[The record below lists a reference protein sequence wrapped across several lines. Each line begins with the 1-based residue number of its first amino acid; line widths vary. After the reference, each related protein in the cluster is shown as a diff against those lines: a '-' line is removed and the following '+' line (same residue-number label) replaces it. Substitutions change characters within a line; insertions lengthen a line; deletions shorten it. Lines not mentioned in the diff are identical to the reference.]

1 MKQIPTISE
10 GLDRG
15 FEVPPCSRLDL
26 LLYADV
32 IHSAVGYDGSTA
44 FPIVPFMENI
54 LPQVYPD
61 ASFEIVPAGSLGD
74 RYGETFPADHFI
86 RLPEDIY
93 DAATAGEGFARM
105 TVAHEVSHLLWH
117 EKVPISLARRRA
129 GSELPAYRTSEWQAN
144 ALAGALLMPIR
155 QIVSMDP
162 YEVEK
167 KYLVSASAALVQ
179 TQKARGSYR
188 AFLNAKGVCMKKAS

>member
-1 MKQIPTISE
+1 MRQIPMINKII
-10 GLDRG
+10 DRG

-86 RLPEDIY
+86 RLPEDVY
-93 DAATAGEGFARM
+93 DAAVAGEGFSRM
-105 TVAHEVSHLLWH
+105 TVAHEVAHLLWH
-117 EKVPISLARRRA
+117 EKVPVSLARRRA
-129 GSELPAYRTSEWQAN
+129 GRDLPAYRTSEWQAD

-162 YEVEK
+162 CEVEE
-167 KYLVSASAALVQ
+167 KYLVSASAAWVQ
-179 TQKARGSYR
+179 TQKARESYR
-188 AFLNAKGVCMKKAS
+188 EFLNAKGVCMRKAS